1 MPAIMATIS
10 IGTAAALLAIGLLIG
25 VAGGMLGIGGGV
37 LVIPALVILFKLPH
51 ETAVGTS
58 LAMLLPPIGVFAFL
72 EYHRAGNANVPMA
85 LLLALGFA
93 IGAYFG
99 GRWVNSGVVPV
110 AALRLMFAF
119 FLLYIA
125 GSIIFQSDPRTWAV
139 IKTLGVM
146 SVMVATYLA
155 LRAVGRRMEKRL
167 SPREVFASALRQP
180 LRPDYE
186 I

>member
-1 MPAIMATIS
+1 MATLS
-10 IGTAAALLAIGLLIG
+10 FGTAIALLLVGLFIG

-37 LVIPALVILFKLPH
+37 LVIPVLVMLFKQPH

-58 LAMLLPPIGVFAFL
+58 LAMLLPPIGIFAFL
-72 EYHRAGNANVPMA
+72 EYHRHGNANVPMA
-85 LLLALGFA
+85 ICLAIGFA

-99 GRWVNSGVVPV
+99 GRWVNSGVIPIG
-110 AALRLMFAF
+110 ALRLMFAL
-119 FLLYIA
+119 FLLYVA
-125 GSIIFQSDPRTWAV
+125 GNIIFHNDARVWAV
-139 IKTLGVM
+139 IKTAMLIFAAAA
-146 SVMVATYLA
+146 SYLA

-167 SPREVFASALRQP
+167 SPRETFASALQQP